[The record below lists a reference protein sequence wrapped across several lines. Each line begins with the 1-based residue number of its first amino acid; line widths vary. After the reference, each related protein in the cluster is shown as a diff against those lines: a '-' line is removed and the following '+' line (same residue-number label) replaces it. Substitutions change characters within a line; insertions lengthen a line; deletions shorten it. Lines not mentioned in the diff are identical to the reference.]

1 MANKI
6 TVSAVNKKVD
16 LLATNLANFAK
27 SLSESIQLGIV
38 NKPIPNEI
46 NGAKSIWKKYLFKNG
61 KEYEI
66 AVANSSG
73 TLVFRN
79 SIFQAP
85 FDDKEDYRDC
95 FNDYEKCTLKPL
107 LEKWWEENA
116 PDELKAKYRITIP
129 EIYNI
134 LPDSE
139 LPIDLQGKNQLWDI
153 YKDWRNR
160 IFGHHAANRSDWVW
174 TRTAFRSYGYLVYYV
189 NTTGAYNNFNA
200 ISSYGVAPAC
210 VVIDNRAR

>member
-38 NKPIPNEI
+38 TKPIPNEI
-46 NGAKSIWKKYLFKNG
+46 NGTKSIWKKYLFKNG

-73 TLVFRN
+73 TLVFKN

-95 FNDYEKCTLKPL
+95 FNDYDKCTLKPL

-139 LPIDLQGKNQLWDI
+139 LPTGLKGKNQLWDI

-160 IFGHHAANRSDWVW
+160 IFGHHEQNRPDWIW
-174 TRTAFRSYGYLVYYV
+174 TRTACRSVGYSVYV
-189 NTTGAYNNFNA
+189 VLTSGAYG
-200 ISSYGVAPAC
+200 SYFAYYSLGVAPAC
-210 VVIDNRAR
+210 VVIDNQAR